1 MQVIYL
7 NVNANKAP
15 EKLNIK
21 DELQSYYNL
30 LECNT
35 IDIIRRKIGKRYFHI
50 ICDDEGM
57 LVEGAENLG
66 NIQSRRNPTCR
77 KSRNLFGHGDEK
89 RGPRGT
95 VGRRSGIH
103 TPTDRISIYPTIP
116 ARILYP
122 HSMRILK
129 TIR

>member
-21 DELQSYYNL
+21 DDLQSYYNL

-57 LVEGAENLG
+57 LVEGPKISAISNLG
-66 NIQSRRNPTCR
+66 EIRLVG
-77 KSRNLFGHGDEK
+77 NLVICSDMVTESG
-89 RGPRGT
+89 GPRGT

-103 TPTDRISIYPTIP
+103 TQTDRISIYPTIP